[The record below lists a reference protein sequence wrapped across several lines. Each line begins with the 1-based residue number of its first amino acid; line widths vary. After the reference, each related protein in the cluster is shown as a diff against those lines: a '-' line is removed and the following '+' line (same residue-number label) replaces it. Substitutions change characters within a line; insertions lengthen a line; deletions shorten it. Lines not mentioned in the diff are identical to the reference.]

1 MFIFEHF
8 IVRIRTFCTLV
19 RILIQFVLIMSKTK
33 ATLLII
39 DDDEDVL
46 LSAKLLL
53 KKHYTHIIT
62 RNSPK
67 QLNQLISTENIDLV
81 ILDMNYRIGFND
93 GKEGMY
99 WLEHIK
105 SINPNMVVIL
115 MTAFGEVEL
124 AVNAIKKGAYDF
136 ILKPWSNEKFLATIN
151 AGLEM
156 SRSHKK
162 IAMLE
167 STNELLQKNIDEK
180 FGPIIGNSLAMQD
193 LMNTIDKVGI
203 TEANVL
209 LLGENGTGKQHFARE
224 IHKRSAQ
231 KNGPFVHVDLGSLSE
246 TLFESELFGHKKG
259 AFTDAHEDKP
269 GRFEMAE
276 NGTLFLDEI
285 GNLPFNL
292 QSKLLTV
299 LQDRKVSRLGEG
311 IERQFNA
318 RLLFATNAPLK
329 KWVAEGKFRQDLMF
343 RINTVEIEIP
353 PLRKRPGDVKEFVNH
368 YLQSFKEKYHKSHLK
383 IGRDAMKILESHNWP
398 GNVREIQHTI
408 ERGVIMSDGHEIKAT
423 DFNLSQN
430 SLDESTNLPDFENLN
445 LNEIEK
451 LLVQKSL
458 EKHQGNISKAAK
470 ELGLT
475 RAALYRRLE
484 KFNL

>member
-1 MFIFEHF
+1 MAKK
-8 IVRIRTFCTLV
+8 
-19 RILIQFVLIMSKTK
+19 Q
-33 ATLLII
+33 ATILII

-53 KKHYTHIIT
+53 KKQYTNIIT
-62 RNSPK
+62 RTNPK
-67 QLNQLISTENIDLV
+67 EINQLISIEPVDVV

-99 WLEHIK
+99 WLKHVL
-105 SINPNMVVIL
+105 SINPKMIVIL
-115 MTAFGEVEL
+115 MTAYGEVEL
-124 AVNAIKKGAYDF
+124 AVNAIKKGAFDF
-136 ILKPWSNEKFLATIN
+136 ILKPWSNEKFLATIH
-151 AGLEM
+151 AGLEL
-156 SRSHKK
+156 SKSNHK
-162 IAMLE
+162 ISILE
-167 STNELLQKNIDEK
+167 STNEALEKKINQK
-180 FGPIIGNSLAMQD
+180 FGVVIGKSDAMQEV
-193 LMNTIDKVGI
+193 MNTIAKVSPTDASI
-203 TEANVL
+203 L
-209 LLGENGTGKQHFARE
+209 ILGENGTGKQHLARE
-224 IHKRSAQ
+224 IHKQSERKS
-231 KNGPFVHVDLGSLSE
+231 GPFIHVDLGSLSE
-246 TLFESELFGHKKG
+246 NLFESELFGHKRG

-311 IERQFNA
+311 IERPFNT
-318 RLLFATNAPLK
+318 RLLFATNAPLNQ
-329 KWVAEGKFRQDLMF
+329 WVAEGKFRQDLLF

-353 PLRKRPGDVKEFVNH
+353 PLRKRPEDVDEFVIY
-368 YLQSFKEKYHKSHLK
+368 YLNFFKSKYHKSHLK
-383 IGRDAMKILESHNWP
+383 INDEAMKILQAHHWP

-408 ERGVIMSDGHEIKAT
+408 ERGVIMSDGQEIKAS
-423 DFNLSQN
+423 DF
-430 SLDESTNLPDFENLN
+430 SLTTIPVTKSVSSEFDDLN
-445 LNEIEK
+445 LQNIEK
-451 LLVQKSL
+451 ILIQKAL
-458 EKHQGNISKAAK
+458 EKHEGNISKAAK

>member
-1 MFIFEHF
+1 MAKK
-8 IVRIRTFCTLV
+8 
-19 RILIQFVLIMSKTK
+19 Q
-33 ATLLII
+33 ATILII

-53 KKHYTHIIT
+53 KKQYTNIIT
-62 RNSPK
+62 RTNPK
-67 QLNQLISTENIDLV
+67 EINQLISIEPVDVV

-99 WLEHIK
+99 WLKHVL
-105 SINPNMVVIL
+105 SINPKMIVIL
-115 MTAFGEVEL
+115 MTAYGEVEL
-124 AVNAIKKGAYDF
+124 AVNAIKKGAFDF
-136 ILKPWSNEKFLATIN
+136 ILKPWSNEKFLATIH
-151 AGLEM
+151 AGLEL
-156 SRSHKK
+156 SKSNHK
-162 IAMLE
+162 ISILE
-167 STNELLQKNIDEK
+167 STNEALEKKINQK
-180 FGPIIGNSLAMQD
+180 FGVVIGKSDAMQEV
-193 LMNTIDKVGI
+193 MNTIAKVSPTDASI
-203 TEANVL
+203 L
-209 LLGENGTGKQHFARE
+209 ILGENGTGKQHLARE
-224 IHKRSAQ
+224 IHKQSERRS
-231 KNGPFVHVDLGSLSE
+231 GPFIHVDLGSLSE
-246 TLFESELFGHKKG
+246 NLFESELFGHKRG

-311 IERQFNA
+311 IERPFNT
-318 RLLFATNAPLK
+318 RLLFATNAPLNQ
-329 KWVAEGKFRQDLMF
+329 WVAEGKFRQDLLF

-353 PLRKRPGDVKEFVNH
+353 PLRKRPEDVDEFVIY
-368 YLQSFKEKYHKSHLK
+368 YLNFFKSKYHKSHLK
-383 IGRDAMKILESHNWP
+383 INDEAMKILQAHHWP

-408 ERGVIMSDGHEIKAT
+408 ERGVIMSDGQEIKAS
-423 DFNLSQN
+423 DF
-430 SLDESTNLPDFENLN
+430 SLTTIPVTKSVSSEFDDLN
-445 LNEIEK
+445 LQNIEK
-451 LLVQKSL
+451 ILIQKAL
-458 EKHQGNISKAAK
+458 EKHEGNISKAAK